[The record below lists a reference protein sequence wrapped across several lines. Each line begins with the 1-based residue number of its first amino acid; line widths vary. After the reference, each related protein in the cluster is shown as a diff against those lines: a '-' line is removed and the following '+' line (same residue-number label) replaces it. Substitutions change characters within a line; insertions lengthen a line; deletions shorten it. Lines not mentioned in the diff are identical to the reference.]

1 MRKVFGGAV
10 VTFVMTS
17 LFAVATATAASPHFI
32 RANASVPPSVG
43 QLVVDYKVAGLGNTV
58 TTSVALRAERTATWA
73 CKDDDDNFPGDP
85 LVAITPSAGTTLLG
99 PFPATGGQVAGT
111 ISVSPGGHLL
121 QPGWTGRDAGRAQL
135 HTRANHS
142 LERRHEVDSGYVLL
156 GRRPRLAGLT
166 RSQPSGYETRPAP
179 MKSLARAVELDDPRS
194 LSR

>member
-17 LFAVATATAASPHFI
+17 LFAVATATAANPHFI
-32 RANASVPPSVG
+32 RATASVPPSVG

-58 TTSVALRAERTATWA
+58 TTSVTLRAERTATWA
-73 CKDDDDNFPGDP
+73 CKDDDDTFPGDP

-121 QPGWTGRDAGRAQL
+121 QCPDGQIVTLVEVSYTDVRIIHSSAG
-135 HTRANHS
+135 
-142 LERRHEVDSGYVLL
+142 
-156 GRRPRLAGLT
+156 T
-166 RSQPSGYETRPAP
+166 RSIPGTFS
-179 MKSLARAVELDDPRS
+179 SVVDPDWPD
-194 LSR
+194 